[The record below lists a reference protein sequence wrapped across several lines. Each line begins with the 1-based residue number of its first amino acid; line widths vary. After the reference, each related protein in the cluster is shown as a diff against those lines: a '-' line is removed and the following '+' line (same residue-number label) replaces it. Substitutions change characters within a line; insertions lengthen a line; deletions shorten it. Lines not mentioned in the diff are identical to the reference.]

1 MIRVYGLIAA
11 VIAFLG
17 VVGVALYWRGEM
29 IEARANEA
37 ALAVKYD
44 TVVAAN
50 KTANDTIAAMQE
62 QERFNGQL
70 TSSLIEQ
77 MRAVNQN
84 VKAQNEALAR
94 LEQVNEAVHAYLNAV
109 VPDDLRKLYEH

>member
-1 MIRVYGLIAA
+1 MNLYGMIGGIVLLLATAA
-11 VIAFLG
+11 T
-17 VVGVALYWRGEM
+17 ALYFRGEM